1 MKKDLKRRLG
11 SPPTP
16 PRTVRWREE
25 RRSRSRSQEEEELEK
40 PPLTPDMKTTIR
52 RAQGRGRD
60 EVLVDAFKIQIRIED
75 LSTLSGL
82 NWLNNNIIHK
92 LLHENYQLLLREL
105 DREETSKQCQCMLSQ
120 PSCTYSLGCPLILT
134 SICITY

>member
-1 MKKDLKRRLG
+1 MQRENE
-11 SPPTP
+11 
-16 PRTVRWREE
+16 WAEE
-25 RRSRSRSQEEEELEK
+25 RRGGGRSFRGRGGEEYGQESC
-40 PPLTPDMKTTIR
+40 
-52 RAQGRGRD
+52 QGRVHFHKHIKRFSD
-60 EVLVDAFKIQIRIED
+60 KMAKQQH
-75 LSTLSGL
+75 
-82 NWLNNNIIHK
+82 HK